1 MIVFEFDKEDIGYAE
16 RISDLAEMS
25 LLIEDPKSFSS
36 DLNTVIQIGVEL
48 APYAITGITLIINR
62 KKIKIKVSDDGIT
75 VEGEEEKALEIAKE
89 LIAQKKEEEAKKVLH
104 DLLSG
109 KWYIMNIDDM
119 VSKFVEISRAHNQK
133 DDFSENEYNRIKTIY
148 DNCLSSIIKNYL

>member
-1 MIVFEFDKEDIGYAE
+1 MIIFEFDKEDINYAE

-48 APYAITGITLIINR
+48 APYAITGITLIIVELIKNR

-75 VEGEEEKALEIAKE
+75 VEGEEEKTLEIAKE

-109 KWYIMNIDDM
+109 K
-119 VSKFVEISRAHNQK
+119 
-133 DDFSENEYNRIKTIY
+133 
-148 DNCLSSIIKNYL
+148 

>member
-48 APYAITGITLIINR
+48 APYAIT
-62 KKIKIKVSDDGIT
+62 
-75 VEGEEEKALEIAKE
+75 
-89 LIAQKKEEEAKKVLH
+89 
-104 DLLSG
+104 
-109 KWYIMNIDDM
+109 
-119 VSKFVEISRAHNQK
+119 
-133 DDFSENEYNRIKTIY
+133 EN
-148 DNCLSSIIKNYL
+148 